1 MRKFIDLITESYHV
15 GIKVSVRGGM
25 ITALRN
31 SLESMKVDYEEAKV
45 GITRS
50 EFIIRGAP
58 EKIDHI
64 GTVLIKH
71 GYEIEEY

>member
-1 MRKFIDLITESYHV
+1 MRKFIDIITESVEV
-15 GIKVSVRGGM
+15 GIKVSVRGLM

-31 SLESMKVDYEEAKV
+31 SLESLGVHYEETKV

-50 EFIIRGAP
+50 EFIIQGSP

-64 GTVLIKH
+64 GTVLANH
-71 GYEIEEY
+71 GYDIEEY